1 MCSKE
6 LLSAPSS
13 PLKSSLEIGASAVLY
28 SKPTSTY
35 TNTVF
40 CAYASVCV
48 LCVVADASCVCVCV
62 RAHERVVCVCG
73 GGGGQCYSTLR
84 LSAPPR
90 GDPWAV
96 VHSVQLAKADAS

>member
-13 PLKSSLEIGASAVLY
+13 PLKLSLEIGASVVLY

-40 CAYASVCV
+40 CAYASVSV
-48 LCVVADASCVCVCV
+48 LCVVADASCVCVCA
-62 RAHERVVCVCG
+62 RAHERVVCVC
-73 GGGGQCYSTLR
+73 
-84 LSAPPR
+84 
-90 GDPWAV
+90 V
-96 VHSVQLAKADAS
+96 VFPSVN